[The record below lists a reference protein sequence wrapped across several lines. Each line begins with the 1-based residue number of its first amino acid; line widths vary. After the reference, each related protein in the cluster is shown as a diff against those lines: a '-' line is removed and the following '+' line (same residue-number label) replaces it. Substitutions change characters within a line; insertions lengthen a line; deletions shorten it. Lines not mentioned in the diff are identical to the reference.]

1 MKLGQNIKRLR
12 KEKGISQEALADAIG
27 VSRQAVSKWETGA
40 TYPDTENLLALAK
53 LFGITVDELAE
64 TKTNEKVLSENK
76 WHNIFL
82 WICFI
87 VIIIAVIITVFLL
100 NGEHKNISD
109 SKDELPLNGL
119 PESEFM
125 LVWGETEFLTLG
137 TQASLFPFGK
147 SLSLSA
153 IEEIIDTDVS
163 GVKLHHAVCAT
174 LDIKYLRFEENES
187 ERDTVISISTITPE
201 YATSRGIYVGCDEK
215 YLLDTYGDTLFYVLK
230 QTGED
235 ILCQHDYLYVYT
247 QGGTE
252 CIEFFIDNGHV
263 VGLNLFDMI
272 DGEPY
277 TVNNQTIFPVKN
289 GEPDFSQRQETE
301 TEEVDNTRV
310 VYIALNS
317 LKNDRNL
324 SSEDEYRLRKQL
336 YENLEKMDWQEFGM
350 LGEAGQEMQTQQ
362 ELLTWLQG
370 QQVLS
375 ESEIMCLMM
384 GYCRSNPDGWLSDG
398 YCVALA
404 KYFLKYPQTY
414 VELLA
419 SEEFSAQEQETLIRA
434 TGYGS
439 DVPEDFHQQCVD
451 AMYELLYKSGA
462 LYGEAEKI
470 GIELY
475 NRLQNPQ

>member
-1 MKLGQNIKRLR
+1 
-12 KEKGISQEALADAIG
+12 
-27 VSRQAVSKWETGA
+27 
-40 TYPDTENLLALAK
+40 
-53 LFGITVDELAE
+53 
-64 TKTNEKVLSENK
+64 
-76 WHNIFL
+76 
-82 WICFI
+82 
-87 VIIIAVIITVFLL
+87 
-100 NGEHKNISD
+100 
-109 SKDELPLNGL
+109 
-119 PESEFM
+119 
-125 LVWGETEFLTLG
+125 
-137 TQASLFPFGK
+137 
-147 SLSLSA
+147 
-153 IEEIIDTDVS
+153 
-163 GVKLHHAVCAT
+163 
-174 LDIKYLRFEENES
+174 
-187 ERDTVISISTITPE
+187 
-201 YATSRGIYVGCDEK
+201 
-215 YLLDTYGDTLFYVLK
+215 
-230 QTGED
+230 
-235 ILCQHDYLYVYT
+235 
-247 QGGTE
+247 
-252 CIEFFIDNGHV
+252 
-263 VGLNLFDMI
+263 
-272 DGEPY
+272 
-277 TVNNQTIFPVKN
+277 
-289 GEPDFSQRQETE
+289 
-301 TEEVDNTRV
+301 
-310 VYIALNS
+310 
-317 LKNDRNL
+317 
-324 SSEDEYRLRKQL
+324 
-336 YENLEKMDWQEFGM
+336 M